1 MSSNVK
7 DVIYSVY
14 RIRMSDYRIISADE
28 NFEKLTGYTEKD
40 YRENQL
46 KHTDLI
52 PAEDIVEYIE
62 KMMQIRRNQNE
73 NIQEHRLVRKNGD
86 IIVVFCYGKIYKD
99 EKTGELVLVNKK
111 SYKVTKDGSVSLTF
125 KDRGV
130 YVLKTQAE
138 VKAAAKQIAK
148 TIAPAKSTVNI
159 GAKKTTVFQ
168 WSKKLNMENVAKIT
182 YKSSKKSVV
191 SVNKNGKIKGKKKG
205 TGKVTATVTLKDGT
219 KKIVTI
225 KVTVK

>member
-73 NIQEHRLVRKNGD
+73 NIQEFSVMEKSTKMKRPGKCRRRLLFQMLPIQRRFPRLKQKAAVIWKYQNMICLQVFITEAVLKNG
-86 IIVVFCYGKIYKD
+86 
-99 EKTGELVLVNKK
+99 
-111 SYKVTKDGSVSLTF
+111 
-125 KDRGV
+125 
-130 YVLKTQAE
+130 
-138 VKAAAKQIAK
+138 
-148 TIAPAKSTVNI
+148 
-159 GAKKTTVFQ
+159 
-168 WSKKLNMENVAKIT
+168 
-182 YKSSKKSVV
+182 
-191 SVNKNGKIKGKKKG
+191 
-205 TGKVTATVTLKDGT
+205 
-219 KKIVTI
+219 
-225 KVTVK
+225 

>member
-73 NIQEHRLVRKNGD
+73 NIQEHRLVKRMA
-86 IIVVFCYGKIYKD
+86 I
-99 EKTGELVLVNKK
+99 
-111 SYKVTKDGSVSLTF
+111 SL
-125 KDRGV
+125 
-130 YVLKTQAE
+130 
-138 VKAAAKQIAK
+138 
-148 TIAPAKSTVNI
+148 
-159 GAKKTTVFQ
+159 
-168 WSKKLNMENVAKIT
+168 
-182 YKSSKKSVV
+182 
-191 SVNKNGKIKGKKKG
+191 
-205 TGKVTATVTLKDGT
+205 
-219 KKIVTI
+219 
-225 KVTVK
+225 

>member
-40 YRENQL
+40 YREKQL

-99 EKTGELVLVNKK
+99 EKTGKCRRRLLFQMLPIQRRFPRLKQKAAVIWKYQNMICLQVFITEA
-111 SYKVTKDGSVSLTF
+111 
-125 KDRGV
+125 
-130 YVLKTQAE
+130 VLK
-138 VKAAAKQIAK
+138 
-148 TIAPAKSTVNI
+148 
-159 GAKKTTVFQ
+159 
-168 WSKKLNMENVAKIT
+168 
-182 YKSSKKSVV
+182 
-191 SVNKNGKIKGKKKG
+191 NG
-205 TGKVTATVTLKDGT
+205 
-219 KKIVTI
+219 
-225 KVTVK
+225 